1 MLAQVRQ
8 AVEGVGRVIEKRQRT
23 RGVGPVVVAHIT
35 EAEHAHAARGP
46 QVQQAQVVTQRIG
59 VEHADEDRKLAFGV
73 QAAKVLGGV
82 GDAHLIG
89 EVTDHA
95 GNDLVANLLLIARF
109 GDKAGGGLVGGV
121 GAVP

>member
-1 MLAQVRQ
+1 M
-8 AVEGVGRVIEKRQRT
+8 
-23 RGVGPVVVAHIT
+23 
-35 EAEHAHAARGP
+35 
-46 QVQQAQVVTQRIG
+46 TQRIG
-59 VEHADEDRKLAFGV
+59 VEHADKDRKLAFGV